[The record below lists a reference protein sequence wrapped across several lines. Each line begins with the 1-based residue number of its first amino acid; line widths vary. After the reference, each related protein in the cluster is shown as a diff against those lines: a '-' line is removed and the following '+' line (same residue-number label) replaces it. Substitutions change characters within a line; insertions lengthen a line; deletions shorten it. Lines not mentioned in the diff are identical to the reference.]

1 MKGRN
6 VMARHGENIRKR
18 KDGRWEGRI
27 LKYNEKKGKQ
37 MYHSIYAQTY
47 NEVRE
52 KMIMQKGLI
61 KNPEYKTTSNK
72 DENLTQIT
80 SKDILIKDA
89 ALEWLKEIKSK
100 RKLSTYV
107 KYQLLFQ
114 NHLENNFQD
123 VTLAE
128 LTADFIR
135 IKFSDSVSNNLL
147 KNLYNIL
154 NQILTFASDR
164 YNFNLPKIENPVPA
178 IQRKPIQVISMSE
191 QKKLLSVLY
200 RNTDIYKSAVL
211 LCLFT
216 GIRLGELCALKWTD
230 IDFENNIITINRTVQ
245 RLYVEGHKTKTTL
258 IETTPKSQC
267 SKREIPLTT
276 EAIELLSEIHNDMEY
291 VFGCNKPMEPRT
303 LQYHFKKI
311 LKEAML
317 EDINFHVLRHTFA
330 TNCIENG
337 TDVKSLSEIL
347 GHSNVHI
354 TLNRYVHPSMETKRH
369 YLNNLSRFYGQIQ
382 GQAS

>member
-107 KYQLLFQ
+107 KYQLFFQ

-230 IDFENNIITINRTVQ
+230 IDFENNIT
-245 RLYVEGHKTKTTL
+245 
-258 IETTPKSQC
+258 
-267 SKREIPLTT
+267 
-276 EAIELLSEIHNDMEY
+276 
-291 VFGCNKPMEPRT
+291 
-303 LQYHFKKI
+303 
-311 LKEAML
+311 
-317 EDINFHVLRHTFA
+317 
-330 TNCIENG
+330 
-337 TDVKSLSEIL
+337 
-347 GHSNVHI
+347 
-354 TLNRYVHPSMETKRH
+354 
-369 YLNNLSRFYGQIQ
+369 
-382 GQAS
+382 